1 MLYTRFSTIIL
12 SFFVLLIISCSGEK
26 DLVKLSS
33 FTHKDPKIDF
43 ADFIGSNQCQAC
55 HADIYE
61 QWKGSSHANA
71 GGPANPANVIAP
83 FDGTPIELNDAIIY
97 PEIVNDV
104 YQFRIEKRN
113 GTLIQTIVVESVV
126 GKGLMINGGTQTFFG
141 KYPDGTYRFLPFD
154 YSKHEDVW
162 FVQLR
167 SDEKWVKIKPEF
179 VLDDLYNWP
188 PHRVIGEI
196 ADMSNCQQC
205 HGSQIIAKKV
215 NDVYDVKF
223 TSLEI

>member
-26 DLVKLSS
+26 DLVQLSS

-55 HADIYE
+55 HADIYD

-71 GGPANPANVIAP
+71 GGPANPTNVIAP

-167 SDEKWVKIKPEF
+167 SDEKWV
-179 VLDDLYNWP
+179 
-188 PHRVIGEI
+188 
-196 ADMSNCQQC
+196 
-205 HGSQIIAKKV
+205 
-215 NDVYDVKF
+215 
-223 TSLEI
+223 